1 MLKLV
6 WNEED
11 AHRSY
16 YEQGREDGIKQG
28 IEQGLKQGIEL
39 GIKQSIE
46 QGKASIKFEM
56 VKNLLKEKM
65 SVDFIAKVTGL
76 PISTIIEF
84 EKNGMT
90 L

>member
-16 YEQGREDGIKQG
+16 YEQGREDG
-28 IEQGLKQGIEL
+28 
-39 GIKQSIE
+39 IE

>member
-28 IEQGLKQGIEL
+28 IEQG
-39 GIKQSIE
+39 IKQSIE

-56 VKNLLKEKM
+56 VKKIYYSKLK
-65 SVDFIAKVTGL
+65 
-76 PISTIIEF
+76 
-84 EKNGMT
+84 
-90 L
+90 

>member
-28 IEQGLKQGIEL
+28 IEQ